1 MPDSAVKFTDADAKV
16 LLEVLAR
23 VNDGDFTAR
32 MPVEWTG
39 LPGKIA
45 DSLNEVVIAA
55 ALPRDGA
62 DVGESCE
69 RFEITDGDEGRVV
82 LATSERILEPNG
94 EIGGWIGTLA
104 DVTAASRERA
114 ADAAR
119 RGAEDRYRHIVETTM
134 EGVWLVDSQNHTTFV
149 NEAMAGMLE
158 TTVADMAGRSLFE
171 FVDADRSDAAEGS
184 GSLLRGM
191 GESEQFEMTL
201 RTRSGSELHVLVS
214 TNPLHDEAGNY
225 VGALAM
231 VRDVT
236 ERVEQ
241 AALRDVLEEQ
251 LRQSQRLESIG
262 QLAGGIAH
270 DFNNLLLAIRGFGEL
285 ALGRL
290 GRHDDDAAEY
300 VRDILEAADR
310 ATLLT
315 KQLLAFGRRQVLQP
329 EVIDLRDVVASVERL
344 LGPLLGEDVELAIVS
359 PEAPVLV
366 VADRTQVEQVI
377 ANLAVNARDAI
388 PAGGSIRVEL
398 SSTTEPTPEA
408 VLAITDDG
416 CGMDAETIARIFEPF
431 FSTKGAAGTGLGL
444 ATVHGIVNQSGGRI
458 GLESRVGLGSTFS
471 IFLPLSTGAV
481 APSPP
486 PASKSGGGADTILV
500 VEDDPMVRSLVTKI
514 LVDLGYRVLTAAGGQ
529 AALELTDAW
538 PAEIDLIL
546 TDLVMPGLSGRE
558 TAMRVRGRFPA
569 ARVLYMSGYT
579 DDIVIR
585 GGAFEPG
592 TAFVQKPFGSD
603 ELARSVREALDLE
616 LELVG

>member
-1 MPDSAVKFTDADAKV
+1 
-16 LLEVLAR
+16 
-23 VNDGDFTAR
+23 
-32 MPVEWTG
+32 
-39 LPGKIA
+39 
-45 DSLNEVVIAA
+45 
-55 ALPRDGA
+55 
-62 DVGESCE
+62 
-69 RFEITDGDEGRVV
+69 
-82 LATSERILEPNG
+82 
-94 EIGGWIGTLA
+94 
-104 DVTAASRERA
+104 
-114 ADAAR
+114 
-119 RGAEDRYRHIVETTM
+119 
-134 EGVWLVDSQNHTTFV
+134 
-149 NEAMAGMLE
+149 
-158 TTVADMAGRSLFE
+158 
-171 FVDADRSDAAEGS
+171 
-184 GSLLRGM
+184 
-191 GESEQFEMTL
+191 
-201 RTRSGSELHVLVS
+201 
-214 TNPLHDEAGNY
+214 
-225 VGALAM
+225 
-231 VRDVT
+231 
-236 ERVEQ
+236 
-241 AALRDVLEEQ
+241 
-251 LRQSQRLESIG
+251 
-262 QLAGGIAH
+262 
-270 DFNNLLLAIRGFGEL
+270 
-285 ALGRL
+285 
-290 GRHDDDAAEY
+290 
-300 VRDILEAADR
+300 
-310 ATLLT
+310 
-315 KQLLAFGRRQVLQP
+315 
-329 EVIDLRDVVASVERL
+329 VIDLRDVVASVERL